1 MYIKLILSKFARSFL
16 PQSSYVK
23 LRTLYRQM
31 TGQSTV
37 SFEPDGNLEDWY
49 AYLQDPRMDSR
60 LRTML
65 MTFIEKHETTMI
77 STYWSVL
84 CRKNVA
90 QLLNTKYDNF
100 KQTVAMNYFT
110 WLVGHEDPQAVFL
123 LNNLPEEAVI
133 EARKMAAVSAPHAFM
148 TKEQSEFFNLMTF
161 LLWNYT
167 ERTVGVDRLAQLEEP
182 LEGNPPSVQLNN
194 RNISQD
200 LANSVLE
207 FHSVSQGLS
216 NTENLKSII
225 ELGGGYGRTA
235 YVFLRMLPQI
245 RYIMVDIPP
254 ALYIAE
260 RYLTGQ
266 FPDRKVF
273 QYRPFHDFADV
284 ADEFTE
290 SQLAF
295 LMPDQL
301 TLLPDNTAELFLAI
315 DCLHEMRP
323 EQIKSYFVTIDR
335 LSHFL
340 YQKCWKKTMIPYDNI
355 VLTENDY
362 PFLPNWQNL
371 FLRDCRVQSTYF
383 EALFRIDRVEKQPD
397 DVTIDKLYEEELSHH
412 E

>member
-1 MYIKLILSKFARSFL
+1 MHIKSTLSKFIRSFL
-16 PQSSYVK
+16 PQGLYAK
-23 LRTLYRQM
+23 LRTFYYQM
-31 TGQSTV
+31 SGQSTASIDPV
-37 SFEPDGNLEDWY
+37 DNLEDWNV
-49 AYLQDPRMDSR
+49 YLLDPRIDVR

-65 MTFIEKHETTMI
+65 TTFIENHESTMT
-77 STYWSVL
+77 STYWSIL

-90 QLLNTKYDNF
+90 QLLNSKYDNF

-110 WLVGHEDPQAVFL
+110 WLVGYEDPQAVFL
-123 LNNLPEEAVI
+123 MNTLPKEAVI
-133 EARKMAAVSAPHAFM
+133 NAKKMARVSAAHSFM

-167 ERTVGVDRLAQLEEP
+167 ERTVGVDLLAQFEEP
-182 LEGNPPSVQLNN
+182 CEGNPPSVQLNK

-200 LANSVLE
+200 LANSILE
-207 FHSVSQGLS
+207 FHSISQGLL
-216 NTENLKSII
+216 NIRNLKSII

-235 YVFLRMLPQI
+235 YVFLRMLPQV

-266 FPDRKVF
+266 FPDRRIF
-273 QYRPFHDFADV
+273 RYRSFHDFDDV

-290 SQLAF
+290 SQIAF

-301 TLLPDNTAELFLAI
+301 SLLPDSITDLFLAI

-335 LSHFL
+335 LSEYF
-340 YQKCWKKTMIPYDNI
+340 YQKCWKKTTIPYDNI

-362 PFLPNWQNL
+362 PFLPNWQKI

-383 EALFRIDRVEKQPD
+383 EALFRISRAGK
-397 DVTIDKLYEEELSHH
+397 TS
-412 E
+412 